1 MKAVYVHEF
10 VKDYEEIKKKDS
22 TVITVDEVAPHPTLS
37 HTTSSSSKTTK
48 EKNKNNNE
56 LLVKVLAC
64 SLSPGDVNMIEGNF
78 YFLHPQSFPFI
89 PGNDI
94 CGIVEETTSST
105 CKFRKGD
112 IVVGDNGFTPTGG
125 LAEYAIIPE
134 SQAVLKPHGVTIFE
148 AAACNT
154 SATTASNAVLDHVKE
169 NDRVLILGGSGG
181 VGSVAIQLA
190 KHVAKASFVAT
201 TSTQHKLCGSVL
213 GADAVID
220 YRLQNWWEIE
230 EYQNNKFD
238 VIIDTVGGGNYDGKA
253 EKVLKS
259 RRHLDG
265 RCGEFVAV
273 VGDNPK
279 PTANTLWKAIQY
291 TFQLFVRPLYNN
303 TVGRYYYD
311 LPKYTLLLPY
321 DTVLAKKQVL
331 DMIQTRKIKIPL
343 EAKTPYP
350 FTKQGIC
357 DAYQKVAS
365 GHAHGKVVISMA

>member
-10 VKDYEEIKKKDS
+10 VKDYEEIKENDS
-22 TVITVDEVAPHPTLS
+22 TVITVEELAPHPTLS
-37 HTTSSSSKTTK
+37 SQSSDKNSK
-48 EKNKNNNE
+48 KNKNNNE

-94 CGIVEETTSST
+94 CGIVEETTSSSA

-112 IVVGDNGFTPTGG
+112 IIVADCNGYTPTGG
-125 LAEYAIIPE
+125 LAEYTIIPE
-134 SQAVLKPHGVTIFE
+134 QQAILKPHGVTIFE

-201 TSTQHKLCGSVL
+201 TSTQHKLCGSL

-230 EYQNNKFD
+230 EYTQNKFD
-238 VIIDTVGGGNYDGKA
+238 VIIDTVGGGNYDNKA

-273 VGDNPK
+273 VGDHPK

-291 TFQLFVRPLYNN
+291 TLQLFVRPIYNN

-321 DTVLAKKQVL
+321 DTMLAKKQVL
-331 DMIQTRKIKIPL
+331 EMIQTKKITIPF
-343 EAKTPYP
+343 ESKTPYP

-365 GHAHGKVVISMA
+365 GHAHGKVVISMT